1 VEIVLGDDQAL
12 LRETAAKFIEATC
25 PLTEVRALADTD
37 DGVATDY
44 LRQVAELGWFAMLV
58 PEEFGGGSISGE
70 GLRDLAVIAEERG
83 RGLQPGPFVS
93 MNTVAYALARSGSA
107 DHRAAVLPSLV
118 AGEAIASWAIADPNG
133 AVTPGAAVE
142 AVRDG
147 DAWLLRGEAG
157 LVQDGMLADWLL
169 VTASGPDGLTQ
180 FLLPTSTPGLTI
192 RRLASLDIT
201 QRFAAAALA
210 DVRVGD
216 DALVGTPG
224 TAVDDV
230 NAQLDVAVVL
240 STAES
245 VGAMDVLFEMARQYA
260 IDRVAFGRPIGS
272 FQAVKHQLADMSM
285 GVEAARAI
293 SVQATRAVQAATDD
307 ASEIAGMAKAWV
319 GETGIAVA
327 QGCFQVFAGIG
338 YTWEHDSHLFL
349 RRLTMNSLLFGE
361 PAWHRERICRIHGL

>member
-12 LRETAAKFIEATC
+12 LRDTAAKFIEATC
-25 PLTEVRALADTD
+25 PLIEVRALADTD
-37 DGVATDY
+37 DGVAADY
-44 LRQVAELGWFAMLV
+44 IRQAAELGWFAMLV

-93 MNTVAYALARSGSA
+93 MNAVAHALARSGSA
-107 DHRAAVLPSLV
+107 DHRADVLPSLV

-147 DAWLLRGEAG
+147 DGWLLRGEAG
-157 LVQDGMLADWLL
+157 LVQDGALADWLL

-180 FLLPTSTPGLTI
+180 FLVPTSTPGLTV
-192 RRLASLDIT
+192 RGLASLDIT
-201 QRFAAAALA
+201 QRFAAAAFA

-224 TAVDDV
+224 TAADDV
-230 NAQLDVAVVL
+230 NAQLDVALVL

-245 VGAMDVLFEMARQYA
+245 VGAMDVLFEMTRQYA
-260 IDRVAFGRPIGS
+260 VDRVAFGRPIGS

-285 GVEAARAI
+285 GVEASKAI

-307 ASEIAGMAKAWV
+307 ASEIASMAKAWV
-319 GETGIAVA
+319 GENGIAVA

-361 PAWHRERICRIHGL
+361 PAWHRERICRIRGL